1 MTRETNF
8 QDEKEININDALLLV
23 LHEIIE
29 KTQESKILI
38 YYASCEKI
46 IKIVY
51 YTKDVLNKNDVL

>member
-38 YYASCEKI
+38 YASCEKNI
-46 IKIVY
+46 NKNSIP
-51 YTKDVLNKNDVL
+51 TKDVLN

>member
-38 YYASCEKI
+38 YASCEKNDNKNSI
-46 IKIVY
+46 P
-51 YTKDVLNKNDVL
+51 TKDVLN